1 MAINRAEQFVLCEV
15 DIPGMEAQVKQYE
28 IAYLISPKTKEEDVF
43 GEAGK
48 ITGFIQATASG
59 LIGHI
64 AEPKQIRLAYPINK
78 SRDAYFGWTRFTIN
92 PETLADF
99 EKKLKLEKA
108 IMRYLIVEAEEEPIR
123 IRIMRPKVPL
133 TMPKPSEPSPAE
145 EKVNM
150 EELDKRLEEILGK

>member
-1 MAINRAEQFVLCEV
+1 
-15 DIPGMEAQVKQYE
+15 METQVKQYE

-48 ITGFIQATASG
+48 ITGFIQTAVSG

-78 SRDAYFGWTRFTIN
+78 SRDAYFGWTRFTMK
-92 PETLADF
+92 PEAIADF

-108 IMRYLIVEAEEEPIR
+108 IMRYLIVEAEEEPVR
-123 IRIMRPKVPL
+123 TRVMRPRIPL
-133 TMPKPSEPSPAE
+133 AIPKPSEPSPAE

>member
-1 MAINRAEQFVLCEV
+1 MAGEQ
-15 DIPGMEAQVKQYE
+15 KNYE
-28 IAYLISPKTKEEDVF
+28 IAYLISPKTKEENVF

-48 ITGFIQATASG
+48 ITGFIQATPNG

-64 AEPKQIRLAYPINK
+64 AEPKQIRLAYAINK
-78 SRDAYFGWTRFTIN
+78 SRDAYFGWTRFTMN
-92 PETLADF
+92 PETIADF

-123 IRIMRPKVPL
+123 IRTVRPKMPL
-133 TMPKPSEPSPAE
+133 AMTKPVGPTAGE

>member
-1 MAINRAEQFVLCEV
+1 
-15 DIPGMEAQVKQYE
+15 MEAQGKQYE

-48 ITGFIQATASG
+48 ITGFIQSTASS
-59 LIGHI
+59 LIGYI
-64 AEPKQIRLAYPINK
+64 AEPKQIRLAYSINK
-78 SRDAYFGWTRFTIN
+78 SRDAYFGWTRFTMK
-92 PETLADF
+92 PEAIADF

-123 IRIMRPKVPL
+123 IRIMRPKLPL
-133 TMPKPSEPSPAE
+133 LTPKPQEPAPGE

>member
-1 MAINRAEQFVLCEV
+1 
-15 DIPGMEAQVKQYE
+15 MESASKNYE
-28 IAYLISPKTKEEDVF
+28 IAYLISPKIKEEDVF

-48 ITGFIQATASG
+48 ITGFIQSAANG

-64 AEPKQIRLAYPINK
+64 AEPKQIRLAYSINK

-92 PETLADF
+92 QDTLADF

-123 IRIMRPKVPL
+123 TRVMRPRMPL
-133 TMPKPSEPSPAE
+133 AMPKPSGPPPAE